1 MRGRSK
7 REDLEELER
16 VSMLVLEEMYRELQE
31 ALSEDPELQL
41 TIKVEVDEDWPY
53 DFRLDVEVSS
63 KLYDKKTLEDTLNRV
78 VSKYLKKAEEELRKA
93 GLQGL

>member
-1 MRGRSK
+1 
-7 REDLEELER
+7 
-16 VSMLVLEEMYRELQE
+16 MLVLEEMYRELQE

-63 KLYDKKTLEDTLNRV
+63 KLYDRKTLEDTLNRV